1 MISAIARPS
10 IRKCTSFHSLIIA
23 HMFCFIVSKKLC
35 KLACEVII
43 VKEFMCYP
51 CVRTPITH
59 VSSQYTFGIGGDWVG
74 AFIEG
79 LICYGQF
86 RNYLKLC
93 VNSHYG
99 QYIYPPLINA
109 VHYLFLPHSL
119 AQVLHVE

>member
-1 MISAIARPS
+1 MDGD
-10 IRKCTSFHSLIIA
+10 L
-23 HMFCFIVSKKLC
+23 MCFIVSKKLR
-35 KLACEVII
+35 KLACEEII

-59 VSSQYTFGIGGDWVG
+59 VSSQYMFGIGGDWEG

-79 LICYGQF
+79 LISYGQF

-99 QYIYPPLINA
+99 QSIYPPLINA
-109 VHYLFLPHSL
+109 VHYLFLPNSL